1 MLQKALDEIIGGDL
15 TLDAGDEYIELQGKG
30 KVRLNYG
37 DDHIILQKYIDD
49 DKYFIK
55 VEFERRDEA

>member
-49 DKYFIK
+49 DKYVVK

>member
-1 MLQKALDEIIGGDL
+1 MRMPNVPNYAREMDKV
-15 TLDAGDEYIELQGKG
+15 YIELQGKG